1 MRHGGRPSTRP
12 ALPQRRERARAHD
25 LAARALLAEQSET
38 RAWLHDRVLQLVEYV
53 AAGGYADTPDPAR
66 LRRVAA
72 LAADEL
78 RAFVEGR
85 SAGPAGEL
93 IPALGEVVRNAQ
105 LLAGDLRVRLVAGSA
120 AEAVPP
126 TAVTALAAATHESLV
141 NVRKHAHAAHA
152 TVRCEVAAGLVRVRI
167 EDDGVGFDPAAVS
180 TGTGLRHSVRG
191 RLAAAGGRA
200 AIASTPGGGTVVTL
214 EVALATPGD
223 RGMKIRILLVDDF
236 PLMREG
242 IADALER
249 DPALEVVGQAD
260 TGVEGLRLAHE
271 LRPDVILLDLHM
283 PEMGGLMML
292 ERLREEL
299 PQTRSLV
306 MTASEKSE
314 TLLSAV
320 AAGAA
325 GYITKRSSRQEVCS
339 AVVTVY
345 GGGSVIAPHLAGHLL
360 QQYQKAA
367 KGDTD
372 GLRNQLTVRE
382 QEVLR
387 LVAQG
392 LTDDQIAR
400 QIYVS
405 PRTVQNHLA
414 RIRDKTGLRRR
425 SELTRWAVIHAVY

>member
-1 MRHGGRPSTRP
+1 
-12 ALPQRRERARAHD
+12 
-25 LAARALLAEQSET
+25 
-38 RAWLHDRVLQLVEYV
+38 
-53 AAGGYADTPDPAR
+53 
-66 LRRVAA
+66 
-72 LAADEL
+72 
-78 RAFVEGR
+78 
-85 SAGPAGEL
+85 
-93 IPALGEVVRNAQ
+93 
-105 LLAGDLRVRLVAGSA
+105 
-120 AEAVPP
+120 
-126 TAVTALAAATHESLV
+126 
-141 NVRKHAHAAHA
+141 
-152 TVRCEVAAGLVRVRI
+152 
-167 EDDGVGFDPAAVS
+167 
-180 TGTGLRHSVRG
+180 
-191 RLAAAGGRA
+191 
-200 AIASTPGGGTVVTL
+200 
-214 EVALATPGD
+214 
-223 RGMKIRILLVDDF
+223 MKVRILLVDDF

-242 IADALER
+242 IADALQR

-283 PEMGGLMML
+283 PEMGGMMML
-292 ERLREEL
+292 ERLRVEL
-299 PQTRSLV
+299 PAVRTLV

-314 TLLSAV
+314 TLLAAV

-325 GYITKRSSRQEVCS
+325 GYITKRSSRQEVCN
-339 AVVTVY
+339 AVVTVH

-367 KGDTD
+367 KGEAD
-372 GLRNQLTVRE
+372 GLRNQLTSRE
-382 QEVLR
+382 LEVLR